1 VGRVLIG
8 CAGAVGLAGAAY
20 FTFFAPAS
28 EGGVATTV
36 DLMVGLWKIA
46 VSLGMLAVA
55 LAPRLSRQHR
65 AVGVLMLILA
75 DVAFGLVKLWAYD
88 ESSAYAFLG
97 LDLGL
102 LAVWAA
108 ARR

>member
-1 VGRVLIG
+1 M
-8 CAGAVGLAGAAY
+8 GLAGAAY